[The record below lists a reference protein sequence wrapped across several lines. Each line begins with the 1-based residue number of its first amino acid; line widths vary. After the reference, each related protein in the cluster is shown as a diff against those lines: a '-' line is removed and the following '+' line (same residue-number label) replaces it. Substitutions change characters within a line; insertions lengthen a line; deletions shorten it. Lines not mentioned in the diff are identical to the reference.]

1 MAKKLNFLIV
11 HLQTLLYIFILVNI
25 DILFMTLNILKSNLV
40 LGEKQRKF
48 PAPNLTVKRSFTARN
63 TGALSISVHGFDI
76 SGLAC
81 EGYGFRVLNCEPFKL
96 PPNATRKVRFS
107 DCVQFKVNLGIL
119 FGHLYSGEVKWDK
132 TDPGHSVNT
141 SNEAADAGGLILT
154 SRYVANQLI

>member
-1 MAKKLNFLIV
+1 MDQYRTTRLRSVTTLKLATNLTCSLFSQKLCFLF
-11 HLQTLLYIFILVNI
+11 LYQQTLISCPRRFV
-25 DILFMTLNILKSNLV
+25 FSEVTWF

-96 PPNATRKVRFS
+96 PPNATRKV
-107 DCVQFKVNLGIL
+107 QTI
-119 FGHLYSGEVKWDK
+119 SG
-132 TDPGHSVNT
+132 
-141 SNEAADAGGLILT
+141 
-154 SRYVANQLI
+154 VACSAQD

>member
-1 MAKKLNFLIV
+1 MDQDRSTRLSFGGDAYNGYKFKLAHCSLTNFA
-11 HLQTLLYIFILVNI
+11 LYFILVNI

-107 DCVQFKVNLGIL
+107 DCVQFKVYLGIL
-119 FGHLYSGEVKWDK
+119 FGHLYSGEAK
-132 TDPGHSVNT
+132 
-141 SNEAADAGGLILT
+141 
-154 SRYVANQLI
+154 

>member
-1 MAKKLNFLIV
+1 MDQDRSTRLSCNGYKFKLAHCSL
-11 HLQTLLYIFILVNI
+11 TDYALYIILVNI
-25 DILFMTLNILKSNLV
+25 DFLFMTLNILKSNSV

-107 DCVQFKVNLGIL
+107 DCLQFKVNLGFL
-119 FGHLYSGEVKWDK
+119 FGHLYSGEVK
-132 TDPGHSVNT
+132 
-141 SNEAADAGGLILT
+141 
-154 SRYVANQLI
+154 